1 MFGVKIVHY
10 FGSGI
15 FQNFEGPQNV
25 VTSTPRPSAPSF
37 PQDVFHRLLCSVAVG
52 DDQPRAGHGRT
63 SVAAPEAMKQDNKG
77 CVGSQS
83 QFVTPKISA
92 HKQPHGNTL
101 LRALVSLLVGASHRI
116 IQRTLCMWRTDRSAK
131 CLTQSTGAPRVFI
144 SWGCSMETTT
154 VRFRLFSDVRLV
166 DVQLVVARTEQCQ
179 PTTASNFC
187 YFSRPNFSIRK
198 ITIFFAHVLVV
209 ASNPCEDVL
218 HSRSL
223 KLLHH
228 HHLHTPTTGRVI
240 K

>member
-116 IQRTLCMWRTDRSAK
+116 IQRTLY
-131 CLTQSTGAPRVFI
+131 
-144 SWGCSMETTT
+144 
-154 VRFRLFSDVRLV
+154 
-166 DVQLVVARTEQCQ
+166 VA
-179 PTTASNFC
+179 
-187 YFSRPNFSIRK
+187 
-198 ITIFFAHVLVV
+198 H
-209 ASNPCEDVL
+209 
-218 HSRSL
+218 RSL
-223 KLLHH
+223 CEVPHPIYRRSPSLHLVGMQH
-228 HHLHTPTTGRVI
+228 GDDHGH
-240 K
+240 

>member
-92 HKQPHGNTL
+92 HKQPHGNTD
-101 LRALVSLLVGASHRI
+101 S
-116 IQRTLCMWRTDRSAK
+116 
-131 CLTQSTGAPRVFI
+131 LTQPRTIKNPVDKLSCAASRCSLSIVADQIQDNSTWDLSSKNANSYANMHF
-144 SWGCSMETTT
+144 
-154 VRFRLFSDVRLV
+154 
-166 DVQLVVARTEQCQ
+166 
-179 PTTASNFC
+179 ASFL
-187 YFSRPNFSIRK
+187 SRP
-198 ITIFFAHVLVV
+198 
-209 ASNPCEDVL
+209 
-218 HSRSL
+218 
-223 KLLHH
+223 
-228 HHLHTPTTGRVI
+228 
-240 K
+240 